1 MIKKL
6 TKPEAQKAITD
17 LFAFAEKQFK
27 INTDKAHLYVKKA
40 RRIAMK
46 HKLRMPAQ
54 LKRKFCKNCY
64 HFLQPGTN
72 ARIRIHA
79 SKIVITCWDCKHIIR
94 IPIK

>member
-6 TKPEAQKAITD
+6 TKPEAQKAVID
-17 LFAFAEKQFK
+17 LLSLAEKQFAT
-27 INTDKAHLYVKKA
+27 NPDKAHLYVKKA

-46 HKLRMPAQ
+46 HKLRLPAQ
-54 LKRKFCKNCY
+54 LKKKFCKHCY

-79 SKIVITCWDCKHIIR
+79 SKIVITCWDCKHITR